1 MKLNWYHVGKSIV
14 FYESN
19 RWIQSGRTCWGKGKH
34 GSQELIW
41 SKNNHWPT
49 TKFFSKSQLE
59 EKRRKFENI
68 TPTLPSS
75 PFSGEV
81 RLPST
86 MTGAQLSRLGSRGL
100 HAICSDAATSE
111 ALQQAL
117 HQQRHKNGA
126 AAVAH
131 RLRNAKMTA
140 LGNHKV
146 WGLGVG

>member
-1 MKLNWYHVGKSIV
+1 MHSVPTERNTWFTRIDMK
-14 FYESN
+14 
-19 RWIQSGRTCWGKGKH
+19 
-34 GSQELIW
+34 QEQRQT
-41 SKNNHWPT
+41 NHQ
-49 TKFFSKSQLE
+49 FFSKANLKKKS
-59 EKRRKFENI
+59 ENSKK
-68 TPTLPSS
+68 THPPPTLKNQTSA
-75 PFSGEV
+75 FFWEGEV

-117 HQQRHKNGA
+117 NQQRHKNGA

-131 RLRNAKMTA
+131 RLRIAKMTA

-146 WGLGVG
+146 SGRIWLVVGCLLGWVG

>member
-1 MKLNWYHVGKSIV
+1 M
-14 FYESN
+14 
-19 RWIQSGRTCWGKGKH
+19 
-34 GSQELIW
+34 
-41 SKNNHWPT
+41 
-49 TKFFSKSQLE
+49 
-59 EKRRKFENI
+59 
-68 TPTLPSS
+68 
-75 PFSGEV
+75 

-117 HQQRHKNGA
+117 NQQRHKNGA

-146 WGLGVG
+146 SGRVWLVGWLVVGL

>member
-1 MKLNWYHVGKSIV
+1 M
-14 FYESN
+14 
-19 RWIQSGRTCWGKGKH
+19 
-34 GSQELIW
+34 
-41 SKNNHWPT
+41 
-49 TKFFSKSQLE
+49 
-59 EKRRKFENI
+59 
-68 TPTLPSS
+68 
-75 PFSGEV
+75 

-117 HQQRHKNGA
+117 NQQRHKNGA

-146 WGLGVG
+146 SGRVWLVGWLVGCRIVGCLIGLSEIRVTESLGKRMMKSQME